1 MGTTSLLVAL
11 LTLGLG
17 SLGQVKLGEPAP
29 DPAKARAAAIER
41 AKSHL
46 ADTLKLRAKD
56 IAVESAKE
64 TTWPDASLGCPE
76 KGRMYAQMVM
86 SGWTVVL
93 KAKGRLHE
101 VHVAGTRAVSC
112 PAKDQTGHRR
122 HTR

>member
-1 MGTTSLLVAL
+1 MATTSLLVAL
-11 LTLGLG
+11 LTIGLG

-29 DPAKARAAAIER
+29 DPAAARAAAVGR
-41 AKSHL
+41 AKSLL
-46 ADTLKLRAKD
+46 AERLKVPQKA

-93 KAKGRLHE
+93 KAKGKTHE
-101 VHVAGTRAVSC
+101 VHVAGSRAVAC
-112 PAKDQTGHRR
+112 APKNPTGGEHADR
-122 HTR
+122 